1 MQSLMTYI
9 LQSVSLSQEFIQN
22 EMENCLNSL
31 YDTNEMVFDY
41 WLSEL
46 FDDDDV
52 KIQENWNETNLRE
65 MYKDVDSNRIQQLSE
80 LQVDSLFV

>member
-1 MQSLMTYI
+1 MTYI

-65 MYKDVDSNRIQQLSE
+65 MYKDVDSNRIHQLSE

>member
-1 MQSLMTYI
+1 MTYI
-9 LQSVSLSQEFIQN
+9 LQSVPLSQEFIQT
-22 EMENCLNSL
+22 EIEYCLNSL
-31 YDTNEMVFDY
+31 YDTNEMLFDY

-52 KIQENWNETNLRE
+52 KVQENWNETNLLA

>member
-9 LQSVSLSQEFIQN
+9 LRSFPLSQEFIQT
-22 EMENCLNSL
+22 ELENCLNSL

-46 FDDDDV
+46 FDADDV
-52 KIQENWNETNLRE
+52 KVQENWNESNLCE

-80 LQVDSLFV
+80 LQVDSMFV

>member
-1 MQSLMTYI
+1 MTYI

-52 KIQENWNETNLRE
+52 KVQENWNESNLRE
-65 MYKDVDSNRIQQLSE
+65 MYKDADSNRIQHLSE

>member
-1 MQSLMTYI
+1 MTYI

-52 KIQENWNETNLRE
+52 KVQENWNESNLLE

-80 LQVDSLFV
+80 LQVNSLFV

>member
-1 MQSLMTYI
+1 MTYI
-9 LQSVSLSQEFIQN
+9 LQSVPLSQEFIQN

-52 KIQENWNETNLRE
+52 KVQENWNETNLRE

>member
-1 MQSLMTYI
+1 MTYI

-80 LQVDSLFV
+80 VQVDSIFV

>member
-1 MQSLMTYI
+1 MTYI
-9 LQSVSLSQEFIQN
+9 LQSVPLSQEFIQT
-22 EMENCLNSL
+22 EMEYCLNSL
-31 YDTNEMVFDY
+31 YDTNEMLFDY

-52 KIQENWNETNLRE
+52 KVQENWNETNLLE

>member
-1 MQSLMTYI
+1 MTYI
-9 LQSVSLSQEFIQN
+9 LRSFPLSQEFIQT
-22 EMENCLNSL
+22 EIENCLNSL

-52 KIQENWNETNLRE
+52 KLQENWNESNLRE
-65 MYKDVDSNRIQQLSE
+65 MYKDVDTNRIQHLSE
-80 LQVDSLFV
+80 VQVDSIFV

>member
-1 MQSLMTYI
+1 MTYI
-9 LQSVSLSQEFIQN
+9 LQSVPLSQEFIQN

-52 KIQENWNETNLRE
+52 KVQENWNETNLLE

>member
-1 MQSLMTYI
+1 MTYI
-9 LQSVSLSQEFIQN
+9 LQSVPLSQEFIQT

-52 KIQENWNETNLRE
+52 KVQENWNETNLLE

>member
-1 MQSLMTYI
+1 MSYI
-9 LQSVSLSQEFIQN
+9 LHSFPLPQYFIQT
-22 EMENCLNSL
+22 EIENCLNSL

-46 FDDDDV
+46 FDDDGV
-52 KIQENWNETNLRE
+52 EVQENWNESNLRE

-80 LQVDSLFV
+80 VQVDSIFV

>member
-1 MQSLMTYI
+1 MTYI
-9 LQSVSLSQEFIQN
+9 LQSVPLSQEFIQT

-46 FDDDDV
+46 FDDDV
-52 KIQENWNETNLRE
+52 KVQENWNETNLLE

>member
-1 MQSLMTYI
+1 
-9 LQSVSLSQEFIQN
+9 
-22 EMENCLNSL
+22 MENCLNSL

-52 KIQENWNETNLRE
+52 KIQENWNETNLLE

>member
-1 MQSLMTYI
+1 MTYI
-9 LQSVSLSQEFIQN
+9 LQSVPLSQEFIQT

-31 YDTNEMVFDY
+31 YDTNEMVLDY

-52 KIQENWNETNLRE
+52 KVQENWNETNLLE

-80 LQVDSLFV
+80 LQVNSLFV

>member
-1 MQSLMTYI
+1 MTYI
-9 LQSVSLSQEFIQN
+9 LRSFPLSQEFIQT
-22 EMENCLNSL
+22 EIENCLNSL

-65 MYKDVDSNRIQQLSE
+65 MYKDVDSNRIQHLSE
-80 LQVDSLFV
+80 VQVDSIFV

>member
-1 MQSLMTYI
+1 MNYI
-9 LQSVSLSQEFIQN
+9 IQSVPLSQEFIQT

-31 YDTNEMVFDY
+31 YDTNEMVLDY

-52 KIQENWNETNLRE
+52 KVQENWNETNLLE

-80 LQVDSLFV
+80 LQVNSLFV

>member
-1 MQSLMTYI
+1 MTYI

>member
-1 MQSLMTYI
+1 MTYI
-9 LQSVSLSQEFIQN
+9 LQSVPLSQEFIQT

-52 KIQENWNETNLRE
+52 KVQENWNESNLRE

-80 LQVDSLFV
+80 LQVNSLFV

>member
-1 MQSLMTYI
+1 MTYI
-9 LQSVSLSQEFIQN
+9 LQSFPLSQEFIQN

-52 KIQENWNETNLRE
+52 KIQENWNETNLLE

>member
-1 MQSLMTYI
+1 MTYI
-9 LQSVSLSQEFIQN
+9 LRSFPLSQEFIQT
-22 EMENCLNSL
+22 EIENCLNSL

-65 MYKDVDSNRIQQLSE
+65 MYKDVDTNRIQQLSE
-80 LQVDSLFV
+80 VQVDSIFV

>member
-52 KIQENWNETNLRE
+52 KVQENWNESNLRE
-65 MYKDVDSNRIQQLSE
+65 MYKDVDSNRIRHLSE